1 MYNAVVV
8 VDGVALGGFFGC
20 LGENRGY
27 RGYVGDWQCFR
38 GRGGVLVCSPP
49 SFFPKQAEN
58 KTVIPKITAK
68 MPMYLFIFTEFPS
81 YAVLFFGHCD
91 CGLHGY
97 LIIRETP
104 QYFKFVH

>member
-38 GRGGVLVCSPP
+38 GRGGVLGIIGIRGACVGYGVCAVARLFAAFVFSETGG
-49 SFFPKQAEN
+49 KQN
-58 KTVIPKITAK
+58 
-68 MPMYLFIFTEFPS
+68 
-81 YAVLFFGHCD
+81 
-91 CGLHGY
+91 GY
-97 LIIRETP
+97 S
-104 QYFKFVH
+104 